1 MCILTVCRTLIVYYV
16 CICIFTVYCT
26 LTVYYIYV
34 YSQYTVHTQYTIYS
48 QYTMYS
54 LSILYVRI
62 LTVYCTFQISNM
74 LQYVQCTG
82 FSVITQC
89 VRHLQLIGNNDEILD
104 IALVGEEEEYIAMAT
119 NSSLVKVFNRRSFG
133 CHLLHGHTAV
143 VLCLDCTSDGRVM
156 VTGSKVRVCYLVC
169 GLCCVWSVCGCGG
182 LGVVWVSRGVGEWG
196 CGCG

>member
-1 MCILTVCRTLIVYYV
+1 MYIHSIL
-16 CICIFTVYCT
+16 CT
-26 LTVYYIYV
+26 LTVYYMY
-34 YSQYTVHTQYTIYS
+34 TQYTIYS

-54 LSILYVRI
+54 LTILHVCI
-62 LTVYCTFQISNM
+62 LTVCCTFQ
-74 LQYVQCTG
+74 YATVCKHVCTC
-82 FSVITQC
+82 FNVITQC

-156 VTGSKVRVCYLVC
+156 VTGSKVRVCYLVF

-182 LGVVWVSRGVGEWG
+182 LGMECGCGVGE
-196 CGCG
+196 